1 MDWPTAVIEIALISL
16 LYYPILRFARGT
28 RGAGVL
34 KGLGFLAVTGMV
46 MVLFLGRTFHLDRI
60 SALAK
65 TFLEFGVIGFLIIFQ
80 PEIRR
85 GLTSLGENPFLRVFE
100 PRKTSTAAEVI
111 DAVVKLSASRVGA
124 IIAIERE
131 VGLGGVIETGIPVD
145 AEVSSSLVMTLFWP
159 GSPLHD
165 KGMVIRRDRIV
176 AASCVFPLT
185 ESPIISKDLGT
196 RHRAAIGLSEES
208 DALVLVVSEE
218 TGVISVAYRGRLVR
232 NLTRDSLQEIF
243 AAFARGDESVLW
255 RVGGSGG

>member
-1 MDWPTAVIEIALISL
+1 MDWITAAIEITLISL

-34 KGLGFLAVTGMV
+34 KGLGFIAVTAV
-46 MVLFLGRTFHLDRI
+46 VVVLLLGRTFHLDRI

-85 GLTSLGENPFLRVFE
+85 GLTSLGENPFLRLFE
-100 PRKTSTAAEVI
+100 PSKTSTAAEVI
-111 DAVVKLSASRVGA
+111 DAVVKLSANRVGA

-131 VGLGGVIETGIPVD
+131 VGLRAVVETGIPVD
-145 AEVSSSLVMTLFWP
+145 AEVSSSLIMTIFWP
-159 GSPLHD
+159 GSSLHD
-165 KGMVIRRDRIV
+165 KGMVIRHDRIL

-185 ESPIISKDLGT
+185 ESRIVSKALGT

-208 DALVLVVSEE
+208 DALVIVVSEE
-218 TGVISVAYRGRLVR
+218 TGVISVAHKGRLVR
-232 NLTRDSLQEIF
+232 NLTRESLQEIF
-243 AAFARGDESVLW
+243 AALGRRDENVLW
-255 RVGGSGG
+255 KAGAAGE